1 MSKKQKTIVAG
12 TLTAALVASS
22 LTPAVTVDAAT
33 KTSKQMKLVM
43 DAHKNL
49 MLYGS
54 NNPKKASFDLR
65 KDVAVN
71 KDIYYKWKKS
81 NDYKVFFENWNKLT
95 SSEKK
100 TKEMKKVKA
109 EYQAAKVYL
118 ETTNTVFAYYNE
130 AIKLAEKIIKDPTV
144 ESKIV
149 KLETKAKKGITSL
162 KKQVGSN
169 SKRVTYVMKKAGT
182 VSVFVTASKEFKAA
196 KTKEDAKKAL
206 EKMKKETSNYSSTF
220 VKIATARYK
229 EILPKL
235 PVGNDTF
242 DLSVLHTNDTHAW
255 VENMPKLVTAVKE
268 ERKKKP
274 NAQLIHAGDVF
285 SGTLYFNEFKG
296 QADLKLLN
304 LMNYNFM
311 TFGNHEFDLGS
322 TPEGHKALA
331 DFVKGAKFPFV
342 SSNVD
347 FSADSNLKD
356 LQKKTITTN
365 AKNGQIYNGV
375 VKEINGEKVGF
386 LGLTTEE
393 TINIASV
400 GSVKFA
406 NYIKSAQAT
415 VDKFE
420 DMGINKIVA
429 VTHIGYDD
437 SALVDNDLQLAA
449 NVDGIDLIVGGHS
462 HTKLEK
468 ETVVDTDA
476 KGKKKDPTVIVQAY
490 QYADFLGTVDVKFN
504 KDGKVIGHS
513 AKLIETKD
521 LTADKEATEVLKEYK
536 EKVDSISQ
544 EKIGVKNQK
553 MLDNPRDNNDT
564 SKPSVRKNET
574 ELGNLITDGMLEK
587 AKQYDKNVVMAFQN
601 GGGIR
606 TSLPAGDLTTG
617 DIIKILP
624 FGNTLATMELKG
636 SEIKAAL
643 EKSVSLFP
651 VENGGFL
658 HISGAKVT
666 FDSSRPAGN
675 RVTSINF
682 VAKNG
687 VETALVSDKTYVVA
701 TNAFTAKGGD
711 GYDMLKKAYDEG
723 RATDLGLSDW
733 ENLREHILKLGKIDV
748 KIEGRVIDV
757 KGTITNPDPNP
768 NPNPDPSPNPDPN
781 PDTIVVTPGE
791 FNGTE
796 LSPKVFHSNVKV
808 DISNI
813 SLLNYATVNGNL
825 ILTGTPKDDFMATK
839 IIVLGDL
846 DLTSLQGKKIN
857 LNNFE
862 VKGETKL

>member
-206 EKMKKETSNYSSTF
+206 EKMKKETGNYSSTF

-768 NPNPDPSPNPDPN
+768 NPNPDPSPNPD
-781 PDTIVVTPGE
+781 TIVVTPGE

-796 LSPKVFHSNVKV
+796 LTPKVFHSNVKV